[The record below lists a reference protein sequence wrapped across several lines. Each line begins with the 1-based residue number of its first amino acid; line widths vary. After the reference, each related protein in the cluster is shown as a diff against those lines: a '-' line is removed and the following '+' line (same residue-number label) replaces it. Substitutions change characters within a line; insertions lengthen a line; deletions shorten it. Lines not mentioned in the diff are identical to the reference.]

1 MFSLC
6 QQCRIILYINI
17 WNASLLEIS
26 GLLHNS
32 WYDKPLFSRTGS
44 GFQTYSSKRHI
55 EEDIDLD
62 VDGDDSKQYG
72 EPQYPSVVHQ
82 SLNDVVNLLELSPF
96 QWQFY

>member
-1 MFSLC
+1 M
-6 QQCRIILYINI
+6 
-17 WNASLLEIS
+17 
-26 GLLHNS
+26 
-32 WYDKPLFSRTGS
+32 PLFSRTGS

-82 SLNDVVNLLELSPF
+82 SMTDVVNLLRVIPLSMTILLVPSF
-96 QWQFY
+96 QCLW

>member
-1 MFSLC
+1 M
-6 QQCRIILYINI
+6 
-17 WNASLLEIS
+17 
-26 GLLHNS
+26 
-32 WYDKPLFSRTGS
+32 PLFSRTGS